1 MVGRMRAGPVILWLS
16 LYVCIQ
22 DVAQAQWASADDWSQ
37 DGGSGGYASASG
49 YWVCSG
55 LCADGTRV
63 TNPRG
68 NDDMIRTTD
77 SECGLAVSFES
88 CTGIATSAIKFLTYG
103 PFRDRE
109 AAVNF
114 RIDFLVASETYWK
127 SNKNVLVAPTT
138 TTAPAP
144 AVSGI
149 PAECR
154 TGTRRATVETIT
166 TVDKAVGEATC
177 SCHDFVKTTL
187 LVSSSLNM
195 IPIFLANE
203 NPTDRL
209 R

>member
-1 MVGRMRAGPVILWLS
+1 MRAGPVILWLS

-22 DVAQAQWASADDWSQ
+22 DVAQAEFASADDWSQ
-37 DGGSGGYASASG
+37 DGGAGGYAPANA
-49 YWVCSG
+49 YYICSG
-55 LCADGTRV
+55 LCGDGTRI
-63 TNPRG
+63 TPTRPG
-68 NDDMIRTTD
+68 DDMIRD
-77 SECGLAVSFES
+77 NDNCGLAVSDLFSEQ
-88 CTGIATSAIKFLTYG
+88 CKGPATSAVKIFAYG
-103 PFRDRE
+103 PFADRA

-114 RIDFLVASETYWK
+114 RINFLVQSETYWK

-195 IPIFLANE
+195 IPIILANE